1 VPAKLTSIFQVWPR
15 GQFPLRPV
23 GELVLNR
30 NPEDYHRDV
39 EQVCF
44 SPGSFV
50 PGIEASPDALLQ
62 WRTFL
67 YVLGSV
73 WNCAQ
78 SSCASYRDAQYY
90 RMGSANLQQ
99 VPVNCPFMAKVVSP
113 DNFNGN
119 MRVE

>member
-1 VPAKLTSIFQVWPR
+1 MSPKSAFLLCYVSEAHLHVQVWPR

-67 YVLGSV
+67 YVHVVWAVQSALIISQLPRCPVLQNGLG
-73 WNCAQ
+73 
-78 SSCASYRDAQYY
+78 
-90 RMGSANLQQ
+90 
-99 VPVNCPFMAKVVSP
+99 
-113 DNFNGN
+113 
-119 MRVE
+119 